1 MFVSR
6 LENLRSSRKLTQK
19 EIAGK
24 LGIARTTYS
33 GYENGTREPDHE
45 MLQKMADLFDVSV
58 DYLLGRTNN
67 LNQVI
72 SDDAKNLLDALD
84 LADADIAKKYEIFVD
99 GQKLSEEQIKE
110 FISYVRVVRSKNK

>member
-72 SDDAKNLLDALD
+72 SDNAKNLLDALD

-110 FISYVRVVRSKNK
+110 FISYVRIVRSKNK